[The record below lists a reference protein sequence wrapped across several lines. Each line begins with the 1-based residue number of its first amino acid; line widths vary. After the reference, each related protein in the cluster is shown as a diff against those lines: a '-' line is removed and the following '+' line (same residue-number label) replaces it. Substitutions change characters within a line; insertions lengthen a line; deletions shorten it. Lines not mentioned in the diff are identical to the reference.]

1 MRKFIY
7 FSAPWCGPCRMFGP
21 VMDKVAQKYPVDKVN
36 VDEKPELAEQYGIKS
51 VPTTLLVDDNNEVA
65 RHVGAASEAKIVE
78 MFHEHEG

>member
-7 FSAPWCGPCRMFGP
+7 FSAPWCGPCTLFGP
-21 VMDKVAQKYPVDKVN
+21 IMDKIAERYPVEKIN
-36 VDEKPELAEQYGIKS
+36 VQEKPEVAEQYGIKS

-65 RHVGAASEAKIVE
+65 RHVGAANEAKIVD